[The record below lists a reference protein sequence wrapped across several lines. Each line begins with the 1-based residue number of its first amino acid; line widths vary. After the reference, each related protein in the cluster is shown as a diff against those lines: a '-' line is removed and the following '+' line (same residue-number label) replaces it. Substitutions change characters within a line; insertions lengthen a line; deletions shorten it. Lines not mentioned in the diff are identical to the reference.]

1 VRRVWAGFGQA
12 VESAAIAAV
21 GLVLCA
27 LVLLAVWG
35 VDQDFAGDPLLQ
47 WRVAVDAW
55 MLGHG
60 VDLDVAL
67 GSDAVIALGVETA
80 SRPFAIT
87 LGAWGIGLITLLL
100 HWRSG
105 RRLAEL
111 PLVDAAV
118 ATVCGAVATGLV
130 GLLAAVSAQHPNA
143 SPSLVQ
149 SFVLPALVAL
159 VGMVAAILRVHG
171 HDWLHLAARALTI
184 EPRWLRPIRAALRTG
199 LGGAVALLGVGGLLL
214 ALGVLLRFTDGL
226 LLMESLEVTHL
237 GVVVLF
243 LVQLALAPVAVVWA
257 ASWAIGPG
265 FMLGTGSSVSPLGT
279 DLGPVPAL
287 PLLAAVD
294 PAAAPWM
301 LVVVA
306 LPVLAA
312 VVVGAFARQTILAG
326 THDEPVHWWELAV
339 AGVGG
344 GVLAGALLGVAAMLA
359 SGAMGPGRLAVTGPD
374 AVLVAAWGALEV
386 AVGLL
391 IGLAAGGRG
400 AGALASPLA
409 SEGEGSSMRDLF
421 GLGASRDASSDDG
434 ADASGRDRTADQP
447 TEAVEPLAAAD
458 QPTAAVAPLVA
469 SADQPTEAVEPIA
482 AADQPT
488 EAVEPLAATAA
499 ARETSP
505 AVAVSSEDRTATQAV
520 EPLAGAAGDR
530 AAGGALAT
538 DGATAPAGEG
548 ELTHPTPHDPERTQT

>member
-1 VRRVWAGFGQA
+1 MRRVWAGFGQA
-12 VESAAIAAV
+12 VESAAIAVV

-35 VDQDFAGDPLLQ
+35 IDQDFAGDPLLQ

-60 VDLDVAL
+60 VDLRVEL
-67 GSDAVIALGVETA
+67 GSDAVIALGLEAA
-80 SRPFAIT
+80 SRPFVIT
-87 LGAWGIGLITLLL
+87 LGAWGIGLLTFWL

-105 RRLAEL
+105 SRVAEL
-111 PLVDAAV
+111 PTIDAAV

-143 SPSLVQ
+143 SPDLVQ
-149 SFVLPALVAL
+149 AFALPALVAL
-159 VGMVAAILRVHG
+159 LGMTSAILRVHG
-171 HDWLHLAARALTI
+171 HAWLHLAARALTV
-184 EPRWLRPIRAALRTG
+184 ESRWLRPIRAALRTG
-199 LGGAVALLGVGGLLL
+199 LGGAVAVLGVGGLIVGLGLL
-214 ALGVLLRFTDGL
+214 VRFTDGL

-243 LVQLALAPVAVVWA
+243 LLQLALAPVAVVWA

-265 FMLGTGSSVSPLGT
+265 FMLGAGSSVSPLGT

-287 PLLAAVD
+287 PLLAAID

-301 LVVVA
+301 LIVVA

-326 THDEPVHWWELAV
+326 TTDEPVHWWELAI

-359 SGAMGPGRLAVTGPD
+359 SGAMGPGRLDEAGPD

-386 AVGLL
+386 AVGLV
-391 IGLAAGGRG
+391 IGLTAGGRG
-400 AGALASPLA
+400 AGELAGVASPLA
-409 SEGEGSSMRDLF
+409 AEGEGSSMRDFF
-421 GLGASRDASSDDG
+421 GLGASREAGADADDEG
-434 ADASGRDRTADQP
+434 ADASGRVLDADHPTEAVAPLPGEQP
-447 TEAVEPLAAAD
+447 TEAV
-458 QPTAAVAPLVA
+458 APLPGE
-469 SADQPTEAVEPIA
+469 QPTEAV
-482 AADQPT
+482 D
-488 EAVEPLAATAA
+488 PLPGGTAPVV
-499 ARETSP
+499 T
-505 AVAVSSEDRTATQAV
+505 VSAEDRTITQAV
-520 EPLAGAAGDR
+520 DPLPAAAGDA
-530 AAGGALAT
+530 AAGDPDASDDQAE
-538 DGATAPAGEG
+538 PASVGEP
-548 ELTHPTPHDPERTQT
+548 THPTPDDPERTQK